1 MERKINKQT
10 VRSFLLS
17 TLFIL
22 SAMLSF
28 GQQRS
33 FMAGAATTVIT
44 PYLGGGI
51 VGNFGIP
58 PEAKNIHDELH
69 ARSIVLD
76 DGDNKL
82 AFIICDNI
90 GLARKVCD
98 VAKKEI
104 NERTG
109 IPTSNILIAGTH
121 THSATSAEGEG
132 PKRRGWNP
140 QEGLDQYQD
149 MLALRIADAVEMAIY
164 RMEPAK
170 IGWGS
175 VNIPEHVFNRR
186 WHMKD
191 LVVNPFGEKEPVR
204 FNPGIGNP
212 DIVKPA
218 GPTDPEVSFLS
229 VQAIDGR
236 AIALLANYSL
246 HYIGGVPMH
255 DISADY
261 FAVFA
266 NRMQE
271 LLTQNNPEA
280 PFVGIMTNG
289 TSGDI
294 NNINVQGAP
303 PKDAPYE
310 KMKFVAN
317 DIAQKVYSAL
327 QNVKY
332 QPWLKLQAKQAE
344 QTLIV
349 RKPTDKQLALA
360 KQIFSMPEGSKPI
373 NHSLERT
380 YAERITQLQNE
391 WPNEISV
398 VLQTFRIGDLQIAAI
413 PFETFAESGLA
424 LKTQYPKNKTF
435 TISFANGSYGYLPT
449 PEQHKLGG
457 YETWLGTNRVE
468 VNASRKIFSTIN
480 NLFSQ
485 MN

>member
-1 MERKINKQT
+1 MERKLKKQP
-10 VRSFLLS
+10 VSQLLLAVLCLLS
-17 TLFIL
+17 ATL
-22 SAMLSF
+22 SY
-28 GQQRS
+28 GQQRTLK
-33 FMAGAATTVIT
+33 AGAATTVIT

-51 VGNFGIP
+51 VGNFGTP

-69 ARSIVLD
+69 ARSLVLD
-76 DGDNKL
+76 DGDSKI

-98 VAKKEI
+98 AAKQEI
-104 NERTG
+104 QERTG
-109 IPTSNILIAGTH
+109 IPTDHILIAGTH

-132 PKRRGWNP
+132 PKRRGWSP
-140 QEGLDQYQD
+140 AEPLDRYQD
-149 MLALRIADAVEMAIY
+149 MLATRIADAVDMAIY
-164 RMEPAK
+164 RLEPAK

-186 WHMKD
+186 WHMKQ

-229 VQAIDGR
+229 VQALDGR

-246 HYIGGVPMH
+246 HYIGGVPKH

-271 LLTQNNPEA
+271 LLLKDNTET

-294 NNINVQGAP
+294 NNVNVQGKA
-303 PKDAPYE
+303 PKDPPYQ

-317 DIAQKVYSAL
+317 DIAEKVHRSL
-327 QNVKY
+327 QGIKY
-332 QPWLKLQAKQAE
+332 QPWLKLQAKQTE
-344 QTLIV
+344 QKLNV
-349 RKPTDKQLALA
+349 RKPTEKQLALA
-360 KQIFSMPEGSKPI
+360 KQIFALPEDAKPI
-373 NHSLERT
+373 NHPLERT
-380 YAERITQLQNE
+380 YAQRITQLQNE
-391 WPNEISV
+391 WPAEISV
-398 VLQTFRIGDLQIAAI
+398 ILQTFRIGDLQIAAI
-413 PFETFAESGLA
+413 PFETFAETGLA
-424 LKTQYPKNKTF
+424 LKAQYPKNKTF
-435 TISFANGSYGYLPT
+435 TITFANGSYGYLPT

-468 VNASRKIFSTIN
+468 IEASRKIFGTLT
-480 NLFSQ
+480 NLFSL